1 MNLRRQRSHRGCL
14 PLELHQLSDQKRE
27 LYAGGSELISR
38 VNTVGTGKQNALH
51 LVAVQKASVPF
62 YRTTPDIGLDAEA

>member
-1 MNLRRQRSHRGCL
+1 
-14 PLELHQLSDQKRE
+14 
-27 LYAGGSELISR
+27 LISR